1 MHVESKKCL
10 FDFKEV
16 YIQQYTTSI
25 NNQPCVYLVSQR
37 LLEDAHSGFNKVC
50 MHYTCQVLV
59 GQRHFS

>member
-1 MHVESKKCL
+1 MLRVKNVFLILRKYNIH
-10 FDFKEV
+10 
-16 YIQQYTTSI
+16 QYTTSI
-25 NNQPCVYLVSQR
+25 NNQSCVYLVSQR